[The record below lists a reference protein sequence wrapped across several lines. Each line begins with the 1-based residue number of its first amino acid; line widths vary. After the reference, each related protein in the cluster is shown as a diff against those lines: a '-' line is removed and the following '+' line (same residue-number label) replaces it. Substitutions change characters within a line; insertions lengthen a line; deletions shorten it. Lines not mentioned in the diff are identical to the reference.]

1 MPVEPLMY
9 ETHAHTPLCGHA
21 SGELVDFA
29 RAAAERGLAGVVF
42 TCHNPM
48 PDGYG
53 AGTRM
58 EPEQFGTYQDLVADA
73 RWAHAGAVDVRLGLE
88 CDYLPGYEPW
98 LRAQIASAPLEYV
111 LGSVHAQYPEY
122 RQRFGTPVEPGFY
135 RTYFD
140 HLAAAAETGLFDC
153 LAHPDLVKIVAPER
167 WDVDACWP
175 WIERSLDR
183 IAATGVALEL
193 NTSGT
198 RKAPHEVYPGTAFL
212 RAVIARGIPV
222 IVGADAHAPERVGD
236 GFEEALA
243 LLARCGRTTVSVVV
257 QRERV
262 DLDLEAARASLRP
275 RLAD

>member
-122 RQRFGTPVEPGFY
+122 RQRFGMPVDPGFY
-135 RTYFD
+135 RTYFE

-167 WDVDACWP
+167 WDLDTCWT

-198 RKAPHEVYPGTAFL
+198 RKAPYEVYPGKAFL
-212 RAVIARGIPV
+212 RAAVARGIPMV
-222 IVGADAHAPERVGD
+222 VGADAHTPERVGE
-236 GFEEALA
+236 GFEDALTM
-243 LLARCGRTTVSVVV
+243 LAQSGCRTVSVVLE
-257 QRERV
+257 RERV
-262 DLDLEAARASLRP
+262 ELDLEAARESLRRSVP
-275 RLAD
+275 E